1 MDALLTHGPEMLH
14 KEMFHMSHAKDAYRD
29 IFDAPRPV
37 STRPKPM
44 SRMERAAQ
52 FAPFA
57 ALSGYDALIAEA
69 GRATEAARCLE
80 EDRREE
86 LDRAL
91 RALLA
96 RTPPPEAAFT
106 WFVPDPKK
114 PGGSAVTAVG
124 RLVRYDAQTRLL
136 RLDSGAEIPLD
147 ALLAVDGVELPET

>member
-1 MDALLTHGPEMLH
+1 MRNT
-14 KEMFHMSHAKDAYRD
+14 KDEYSD
-29 IFDAPRPV
+29 IIDAPRPV
-37 STRPKPM
+37 STRGKRM
-44 SRMERAAQ
+44 SRLERAAQ

-57 ALSGYDALIAEA
+57 ALSGYDALVAEA
-69 GRATEAARCLE
+69 GRATEAARCLD

-91 RALLA
+91 RCLLA
-96 RTPPPEAAFT
+96 QDRPPEAAFT

-124 RLVRYDAQTRLL
+124 RLLHYDGLARVL

-147 ALLAVDGVELPET
+147 ALLAVESPDLPGC